1 MAKSK
6 LTNPLSSR
14 FDRALQL
21 AHDLHREQ
29 PRKRADH
36 PFIAHLLAV
45 TAIVLENG
53 GDEETAMAALL
64 HDAVEDQGG
73 QPTLDRIRREFGE
86 KVAGIV
92 YECSDADGEPKPP
105 WRFRKEQYLQA
116 LPHKSA
122 EALLVSF
129 GDKIH
134 NCRCLLRDLKQL
146 GERTWERFE
155 GRKDGTLWYYRE
167 LVVKLPREP
176 YPLLYEEFAALVSQ
190 LNQAAAAAC

>member
-1 MAKSK
+1 LAKSK

-53 GDEETAMAALL
+53 GDEDTAIAALL

-73 QPTLDRIRREFGE
+73 RPTLELIRREFGDR
-86 KVAGIV
+86 VASIV
-92 YECSDADGEPKPP
+92 LECTDAEGEPKPP
-105 WRFRKEQYLQA
+105 WRLRKQQYLDA
-116 LPHKSA
+116 LPHKSR
-122 EALLVSF
+122 EAVLVSF
-129 GDKIH
+129 ADKIH
-134 NCRCLLRDLKQL
+134 NCRCLLRDLKQY
-146 GERTWERFE
+146 GAGTWERFE
-155 GRKDGTLWYYRE
+155 GRRDGTLWYYRE
-167 LVVKLPREP
+167 LVVKLPGEP
-176 YPLLYEEFAALVSQ
+176 YPLLYEEYAALVSR
-190 LNQAAAAAC
+190 LNQAAAVS

>member
-1 MAKSK
+1 LTPGK
-6 LTNPLSSR
+6 LTHPLSAK

-21 AHDLHREQ
+21 AHELHRYQ
-29 PRKRADH
+29 PRKRSDH
-36 PFIAHLLAV
+36 PFLAHLFAV

-53 GDEETAMAALL
+53 GDEDTAIAALL

-73 QPTLDRIRREFGE
+73 KPTLELIRREFGD
-86 KVAGIV
+86 KVAQIV
-92 YECSDADGEPKPP
+92 LECTDAEGEPKPP
-105 WRFRKEQYLQA
+105 WRFRKQQYLDA
-116 LPHKSA
+116 LPHKSR

-146 GERTWERFE
+146 GEATWERFE
-155 GRKDGTLWYYRE
+155 GRRDGTLWYYRE

-176 YPLLYEEFAALVSQ
+176 YPLLYEEYAALVSQ
-190 LNQAAAAAC
+190 LNQAAGARA